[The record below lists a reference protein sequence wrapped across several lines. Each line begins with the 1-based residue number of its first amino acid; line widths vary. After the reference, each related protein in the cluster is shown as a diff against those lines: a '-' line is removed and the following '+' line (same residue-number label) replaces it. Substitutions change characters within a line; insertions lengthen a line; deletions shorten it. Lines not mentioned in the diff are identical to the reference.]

1 MRRLL
6 ALSLLLSILLGL
18 LAGCASQE
26 EEEYVPTGDAILME
40 NEEVTEA
47 VDALEDETLVLAY
60 YPTRSMNPLIAMNFS
75 NRVLFSLIYQGLF
88 AYNSQNQTVPILCSK
103 YRVSP
108 DNMIYTFYVD
118 PAATFSD
125 GTRVTIGDVI
135 ASYDAARE
143 SDYYKGRFTHIIEY
157 KLREDGGLTFYLD
170 TPYENLPLLL
180 DIPIVKASEVASEHP
195 LGTGPYEFHAGED
208 GADMTR
214 VEHWWCN
221 DKKVKLSTRAKTIK
235 VIEATSQSQLRDE
248 FEFGDLNLACADPL
262 LDSYGEYR
270 CDFEL
275 WEVDNGVMVYLA
287 VNTLYS
293 DYFKDSDVLRK
304 ALTYAIDREGINED
318 NYRGMGQPSTLITS
332 PSSPYYNADLAK
344 KYEYDPMRFLDA
356 ISSLK
361 IPKNDKNEVKK
372 LRILVNADDSARLR
386 TARQIANHLTE
397 LGIPAGVLEYGS
409 TGGVTYRQIINA
421 GNYDLYLGQTRLPPN
436 YDVSEFFKG
445 YGNLANRCL
454 TNETLLNMAQESLSN
469 SGNFYNLNQMVAED
483 GSVIPILFGTYN
495 IYSKRGEL
503 LDLNPARDNVFY
515 YTIGKTMDSILEES
529 QTNE

>member
-6 ALSLLLSILLGL
+6 AMGLCLSLMFSL
-18 LAGCASQE
+18 LAGCGSKE
-26 EEEYVPTGDAILME
+26 EEAYVPTGDAILME

-47 VDALEDETLVLAY
+47 LEASDEETLVLAY
-60 YPTRSMNPLIAMNFS
+60 YPNRSMNPLIAMNFS

-88 AYNSQNQTVPILCSK
+88 AYDSNNQTVPILCSK
-103 YRVSP
+103 YRVSQ

-118 PAATFSD
+118 PQATFSD

-170 TPYENLPLLL
+170 TPYQNLPLLL
-180 DIPIVKASEVASEHP
+180 DIPIVKASEVGAEHP

-214 VEHWWCN
+214 VENWWCN
-221 DKKVKLSTRAKTIK
+221 DKRVRLSTRAKTIT

-293 DYFKDSDVLRK
+293 DYFKDNPNLRK
-304 ALTYAIDREGINED
+304 SLTYAIDRESINAD
-318 NYRGMGQPSTLITS
+318 NYRGMAQTSTLITS
-332 PSSPYYNADLAK
+332 PRSLYYDEELAK

-356 ISSLK
+356 ISNLK
-361 IPKNDKNEVKK
+361 LPKNDKNEVRK

-386 TARQIANHLTE
+386 TARQIAAHLTE
-397 LGIPAGVLEYGS
+397 LGIPTGVLEYGS
-409 TGGVTYRQIINA
+409 TGGTTYQQIIMA

-445 YGNLANRCL
+445 YGTLGNRVLA
-454 TNETLLNMAQESLSN
+454 NETLLNMAKESLSN
-469 SGNFYNLNQMVAED
+469 AGNFYNLNQMVAED
-483 GSVIPILFGTYN
+483 GCVIPILFGTYN

-503 LDLNPARDNVFY
+503 LDLNPSRDNVFF
-515 YTIGKTMDSILEES
+515 YTIGKTMSSILEELP
-529 QTNE
+529 NK

>member
-1 MRRLL
+1 MKRLL
-6 ALSLLLSILLGL
+6 AGILCLSLLCGL
-18 LAGCASQE
+18 CAGCGTKE
-26 EEEYVPTGDAILME
+26 EEAYVPTGDAILLDGE
-40 NEEVTEA
+40 EPTEEVDATE
-47 VDALEDETLVLAY
+47 EESLVLAY
-60 YPTRSMNPLIAMNFS
+60 YPNRSMNPLIAMNFS

-108 DNMIYTFYVD
+108 DNMIYTFYLD
-118 PAATFSD
+118 SKATFSD

-157 KLREDGGLTFYLD
+157 KLREDEGLTFYLD
-170 TPYENLPLLL
+170 TPYENFPLLL
-180 DIPIVKASEVASEHP
+180 DIPIVKASEVGAEHP

-214 VEHWWCN
+214 VEKWWCN
-221 DKKVKLSTRAKTIK
+221 DRKVKLSTRAKTIQ

-293 DYFKDSDVLRK
+293 DYFKDTDVLRK
-304 ALTYAIDREGINED
+304 ALTYAIDREKINED
-318 NYRGMGQPSTLITS
+318 NYRGMGRPSTLITS
-332 PSSPYYNADLAK
+332 PGSPYYNEDLAK

-356 ISSLK
+356 ISNLK

-386 TARQIANHLTE
+386 TARQIAAHLTE

-409 TGGVTYRQIINA
+409 TGGVTYKQIITA

-445 YGNLANRCL
+445 YGTLANRCL
-454 TNETLLNMAQESLSN
+454 TNETLLNMAKESLSN

-483 GSVIPILFGTYN
+483 GSVIPVLFGTYN

-515 YTIGKTMDSILEES
+515 YTIGKTMESILEEN
-529 QTNE
+529 QTN